1 MEDVDVTAINQKGDQ
16 KDDQLKDFKDLLA
29 EFEGTPE
36 NQNNNNDM
44 LSQSLINPALNKRNS
59 LVR

>member
-29 EFEGTPE
+29 EFEGTQE

-44 LSQSLINPALNKRNS
+44 LSQSLINPA
-59 LVR
+59 